1 MPSSALVE
9 GWPLE
14 RVLQELHCMPDFQSL
29 EFEADCFGCCCDCGQ
44 EEMLDSDG
52 VCSSCLGLRQAAAV
66 ELDSD
71 VFTED
76 DPFMAI

>member
-1 MPSSALVE
+1 MPE
-9 GWPLE
+9 FQPL
-14 RVLQELHCMPDFQSL
+14 DFEVDRL
-29 EFEADCFGCCCDCGQ
+29 GNCCDCGQ
-44 EEMLDSDG
+44 EELLDSDG
-52 VCSSCLGLRQAAAV
+52 VCSGCLGLRKAVAA